1 MSEAIL
7 TEQGDGVRTMTIADL
22 LNQMEAA
29 HDRMGAENPNRQLL
43 FAAAQVI
50 VQQAQQ
56 IVTLERAQAEK
67 PRIILPGS
75 ESVVG

>member
-7 TEQGDGVRTMTIADL
+7 TEQGDGVRTLTIADL

-29 HDRMGAENPNRQLL
+29 HDRMGAESPNRQLL

-56 IVTLERAQAEK
+56 LAAFERAQADK
-67 PRIILPGS
+67 PRIVLP
-75 ESVVG
+75 